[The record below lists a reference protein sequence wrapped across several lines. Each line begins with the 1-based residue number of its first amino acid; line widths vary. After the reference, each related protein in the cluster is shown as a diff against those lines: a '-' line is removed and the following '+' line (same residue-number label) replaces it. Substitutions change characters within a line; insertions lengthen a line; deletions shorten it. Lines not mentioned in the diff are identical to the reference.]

1 MLSVA
6 ANYCDG
12 MALTLAQLVADPA
25 LGLTVHAG
33 DERLATEVRWV
44 HVSELEDPTEYLE
57 GGELLL
63 ITGLGLAARGGAK
76 DLGAYVRRLV
86 EVGVVGLGFGVGVVH
101 RGVPAAL
108 RRACAEQG
116 LPLLAV
122 PRPVPFLAISKAVAS
137 AVAREQYE
145 TLAAAYDAQ
154 HALTRAALDPD
165 GAAAVVATLARLI
178 KGWVLLTDPA
188 GRPVH
193 AQPAAAR
200 PRAASLTG
208 EFARLRGHGPRS
220 SAALAEDGREIVIQ
234 GLGAGGRLRGFLAA
248 GTEGRLSAVDR
259 TIITLAVPLLALA
272 LERSRQLAG
281 AERSLRSAV
290 LDLAL
295 AGTGG
300 GDPIRATAGL
310 LVGVA
315 VDGPWQVAVV
325 AQLDG
330 EPGEKLVAAL
340 EDALPPA
347 LLRLDSQGVVV
358 AVPAGTDALR
368 LLVSRRAD
376 LVAGVSAAHPF
387 NQLAE
392 GYEEAVRA
400 LAVARRDARR
410 LVAFG
415 EITEGG
421 LLGLLAGDAVR
432 AYADALLAPLAEYG
446 AQARGS
452 LVESLRVWLAHNG
465 QWDTAAAE
473 LGVHRHTL
481 RYRMGRVERLL
492 GRPLSDAGTRMELWL
507 ALSVV

>member
-1 MLSVA
+1 MD
-6 ANYCDG
+6 NYSG
-12 MALTLAQLVADPA
+12 QMALTLAQLVADPS
-25 LGLTVHAG
+25 LDLTVHAG
-33 DERLATEVRWV
+33 EQRLGTEVRWV

-63 ITGLGLAARGGAK
+63 ITGMGLKATNR
-76 DLGAYVRRLV
+76 AYVQRLV
-86 EVGVVGLGFGVGVVH
+86 ETGVVGLGFGVGVVH
-101 RGVPAAL
+101 RAVPAAL
-108 RRACAEQG
+108 RRACAEHD

-165 GAAAVVATLARLI
+165 GAAAVVTTLARLI
-178 KGWVLLTDPA
+178 RGWAVLTDAA

-200 PRAASLTG
+200 QRAAALAG

-220 SAALAEDGREIVIQ
+220 SAALAEGGREVVIQ

-259 TIITLAVPLLALA
+259 TVVTLAVPLLALA

-281 AERSLRSAV
+281 AERALRAAV

-295 AGTGG
+295 GADG
-300 GDPIRATAGL
+300 GDAVRATASL
-310 LVGVA
+310 LIGA
-315 VDGPWQVAVV
+315 AADGPWHVAVV
-325 AQLDG
+325 APVDG
-330 EPGEKLVAAL
+330 EPGEELVAAL
-340 EDALPPA
+340 EDALPPV
-347 LLRLDSQGVVV
+347 LLRLDGDAVVV
-358 AVPAGTDALR
+358 AVPAGTGIDALGT
-368 LLVSRRAD
+368 LVARRPD
-376 LVAGVSAAHPF
+376 TVAGVSAAHPF
-387 NQLAE
+387 TQLGTAH
-392 GYEEAVRA
+392 EEASRA
-400 LAVARRDARR
+400 LAVARRDERR
-410 LVAFG
+410 IVPFG

-421 LLGLLAGDAVR
+421 LLGLLAGDAVH
-432 AYADALLAPLAEYG
+432 AYAEAMLAPLAEYG

-507 ALSVV
+507 ALSVTAPHRPAV

>member
-1 MLSVA
+1 
-6 ANYCDG
+6 
-12 MALTLAQLVADPA
+12 MALTLAQLVADPS

-33 DERLATEVRWV
+33 ADRLGTEVRWV
-44 HVSELEDPTEYLE
+44 HVSELADPGEYLE

-63 ITGLGLAARGGAK
+63 VTGMGLKAVPM
-76 DLGAYVRRLV
+76 DTYVRRLV
-86 EVGVVGLGFGVGVVH
+86 ETGVVGLGFGVGVVH
-101 RGVPAAL
+101 RAVPAAL
-108 RRACAEQG
+108 RRACAAQG

-178 KGWVLLTDPA
+178 KGWAVLTDPA

-200 PRAASLTG
+200 QRAAALGG
-208 EFARLRGHGPRS
+208 ELARLRGHGPRS
-220 SAALAEDGREIVIQ
+220 SAALAEHGREVVIQ

-259 TIITLAVPLLALA
+259 TVVTLAVPLLALA

-281 AERSLRSAV
+281 AERALRAAV

-295 AGTGG
+295 GGEAGSGAV
-300 GDPIRATAGL
+300 RATATL
-310 LVGVA
+310 LVGAA
-315 VDGPWQVAVV
+315 VDGPWQVAAV
-325 AQLDG
+325 ADDA
-330 EPGEKLVAAL
+330 PGEQLVAAL

-347 LLRLDSQGVVV
+347 LLRLDGDAV
-358 AVPAGTDALR
+358 AVATPAGAGADALAG
-368 LLVSRRAD
+368 LVSRRPD

-387 NQLAE
+387 DRLDAAFAE
-392 GYEEAVRA
+392 AGRA
-400 LAVARRDARR
+400 LAVARRDERR
-410 LVAFG
+410 LVRFG

-421 LLGLLAGDAVR
+421 LVGLLAGDAVR
-432 AYADALLAPLAEYG
+432 AYAESLLAPLAGYG

-492 GRPLSDAGTRMELWL
+492 GRPLSSATTRMELWL
-507 ALSVV
+507 ALAALGTDP

>member
-1 MLSVA
+1 MVD
-6 ANYCDG
+6 NYAER
-12 MALTLAQLVADPA
+12 MALTLAQLVADPSLA
-25 LGLTVHAG
+25 LTVEAG
-33 DERLATEVRWV
+33 EDRLGTQVRWV
-44 HVSELEDPTEYLE
+44 HVSELADPTEYLE

-63 ITGLGLAARGGAK
+63 ITGMGLKAGMTTG
-76 DLGAYVRRLV
+76 YVERLV
-86 EVGVVGLGFGVGVVH
+86 ETGVVGLGFGIGVVH
-101 RGVPAAL
+101 RTVPAAL
-108 RRACAEQG
+108 RRACVEHG
-116 LPLLAV
+116 LPLLIV

-178 KGWVLLTDPA
+178 KGWAVLTDAA

-193 AQPAAAR
+193 AQPASAR
-200 PRAASLTG
+200 QRAAALAG
-208 EFARLRGHGPRS
+208 ELARLRGHGPRS
-220 SAALAEDGREIVIQ
+220 SAALAEGGREVVIQ

-259 TIITLAVPLLALA
+259 TVVTLAVPLLALA

-281 AERSLRSAV
+281 AERALRSAV

-295 AGTGG
+295 D
-300 GDPIRATAGL
+300 GDSADAVRATATVL
-310 LVGVA
+310 LGSAVEGEWHVA
-315 VDGPWQVAVV
+315 AVAPASEEVV
-325 AQLDG
+325 T
-330 EPGEKLVAAL
+330 AL

-347 LLRLDSQGVVV
+347 LIRLGENDVTV
-358 AVPAGTDALR
+358 AVPAGAGTEALHS
-368 LLVSRRAD
+368 LVTRRAD
-376 LVAGVSAAHPF
+376 VLAGLSSPVPF
-387 NQLAE
+387 TGLGA
-392 GYEEAVRA
+392 GYDQASRA
-400 LAVARRDARR
+400 LAVARRDERR
-410 LVAFG
+410 YVPYG

-432 AYADALLAPLAEYG
+432 AYAESLLAPLAEYG

-492 GRPLSDAGTRMELWL
+492 GRPLADAGTRMELWL
-507 ALSVV
+507 ALSATRRP

>member
-1 MLSVA
+1 
-6 ANYCDG
+6 
-12 MALTLAQLVADPA
+12 MALTLAQLVADPS
-25 LGLTVHAG
+25 LGLTVQAA
-33 DERLATEVRWV
+33 DDRLGTEVRWV
-44 HVSELEDPTEYLE
+44 HVSELENPAEYLE

-63 ITGLGLAARGGAK
+63 ITGLALGAKADLAA
-76 DLGAYVRRLV
+76 YVGRLV
-86 EVGVVGLGFGVGVVH
+86 EAGVVGLGFGVGVVH
-101 RGVPAAL
+101 RTVPAAL
-108 RRACAEQG
+108 RRACVEQG

-178 KGWVLLTDPA
+178 KGWVVLTDPA

-193 AQPAAAR
+193 AQPPAAR
-200 PRAASLTG
+200 QRAATLAG
-208 EFARLRGHGPRS
+208 ELARLRGHGPRS
-220 SAALAEDGREIVIQ
+220 SAALAEDGREVVIQ

-248 GTEGRLSAVDR
+248 GAEGRLTAVDR
-259 TIITLAVPLLALA
+259 TVITLAVPLLALA

-295 AGTGG
+295 DGAGAAVK
-300 GDPIRATAGL
+300 ATAGL
-310 LVGVA
+310 MVGA
-315 VDGPWQVAVV
+315 GVDGPWRVAVV
-325 AQLDG
+325 APVDG
-330 EPGEKLVAAL
+330 EPGETLVAAL

-347 LLRLDSQGVVV
+347 LLRLDPQYVVV
-358 AVPAGTDALR
+358 AVPAGTDALHA
-368 LLVSRRAD
+368 LVSRRAD
-376 LVAGVSAAHPF
+376 LVAGVSSAHPF
-387 NQLAE
+387 DQLGA
-392 GYEEAVRA
+392 GYEEAGRA

-410 LVAFG
+410 IVGYG
-415 EITEGG
+415 EITDGG
-421 LLGLLAGDAVR
+421 LVGLLAGDAVR

-492 GRPLSDAGTRMELWL
+492 GRPLSDANTRMELWL
-507 ALSVV
+507 ALSV

>member
-1 MLSVA
+1 
-6 ANYCDG
+6 
-12 MALTLAQLVADPA
+12 MALTLAQLVADPS
-25 LGLTVHAG
+25 LSLTVSAG
-33 DERLATEVRWV
+33 GEERLGTEVRWV
-44 HVSELEDPTEYLE
+44 HVSELSDPTEYLE

-63 ITGLGLAARGGAK
+63 LTGMGLKAGSMSE
-76 DLGAYVRRLV
+76 YVQRLV
-86 EVGVVGLGFGVGVVH
+86 ETGVVGLGFGVGLVH
-101 RGVPAAL
+101 RTVPAAL
-108 RRACAEQG
+108 RKACDQHG
-116 LPLLAV
+116 LPLLVV

-165 GAAAVVATLARLI
+165 GAAAVVTTLARLI
-178 KGWVLLTDPA
+178 GGWAVLTDAA

-200 PRAASLTG
+200 QRAAALKG
-208 EFARLRGHGPRS
+208 ELARLRGHGPRS
-220 SAALAEDGREIVIQ
+220 SAALAEGGREVVIQ

-259 TIITLAVPLLALA
+259 TVVTLAVPLLALA
-272 LERSRQLAG
+272 LERSRRLAG
-281 AERSLRSAV
+281 AERSLRAAV

-295 AGTGG
+295 TGAGAV
-300 GDPIRATAGL
+300 RATAAL
-310 LVGVA
+310 LIGPA
-315 VDGPWQVAVV
+315 VEGDWLVAVV
-325 AQLDG
+325 APVTE
-330 EPGEKLVAAL
+330 EPGESLVAAL

-347 LLRLDSQGVVV
+347 LIRLDTQAVVV
-358 AVPAGTDALR
+358 AVPAGTDALQA
-368 LLVSRRAD
+368 LIARRTD
-376 LVAGVSAAHPF
+376 LVAGVSSAHPF
-387 NQLAE
+387 AQLATA
-392 GYEEAVRA
+392 YDEADRA
-400 LAVARRDARR
+400 LAVARRDERR
-410 LVAFG
+410 IVPYA

-481 RYRMGRVERLL
+481 RYRMSRVERLL
-492 GRPLSDAGTRMELWL
+492 GRPLSDGGTRMELWL
-507 ALSVV
+507 ALSATAGQRPAN